1 MKTALSGSSVEA
13 KADDSLRAWTSRL
26 RERSARRRASI
37 NRVDGIH
44 RPLPRPLL
52 LAALRFFAVASLA
65 LAGCS
70 SGNSHAE
77 SRGGAEVGNLSPEQ
91 CESGAAIQSAAMKS
105 SPDQTSYRIQQ
116 GDDLAVNFYLS
127 PEFDDETTVTPD
139 GNIHLRLVGSLA
151 AAGMTPAQLAQEI
164 DKAYASELRTP
175 DAVVQVKTMP
185 GRQIYV
191 EGQVTHP
198 GAFPLEP
205 GMTALQAV
213 ADAGGVTQ
221 DAGDNGAVLIRRDA
235 CGRPAGQKVDLA
247 SAAKSP
253 ESGED
258 VMLMPYDV
266 LVIPRSKIANMDLFV
281 QQYIRGLLP
290 IQPSPTIPVF

>member
-1 MKTALSGSSVEA
+1 VRFSA
-13 KADDSLRAWTSRL
+13 SRL
-26 RERSARRRASI
+26 IKPWELRRVGIIGI
-37 NRVDGIH
+37 NRIDGIH
-44 RPLPRPLL
+44 KPLPLP
-52 LAALRFFAVASLA
+52 LAALGVFAVASLV

-70 SGNSHAE
+70 SSRNSHTE
-77 SRGGAEVGNLSPEQ
+77 SAGANGANQVGTLSPEQ
-91 CESGAAIQSAAMKS
+91 CESGAAIQSAALKS
-105 SPDQTSYRIQQ
+105 SPDQNTYRIQQ
-116 GDDLAVNFYLS
+116 GDDLAINFYLS
-127 PEFDDETTVTPD
+127 PEFDDETTVSPD
-139 GNIHLRLVGSLA
+139 GNIHMRLVGSLA
-151 AAGMTPAQLAQEI
+151 AAGMTPAELAQEI
-164 DKAYASELRTP
+164 DKAYAGELRTP

-185 GRQIYV
+185 SRQVYV

-221 DAGDNGAVLIRRDA
+221 DAGDKGAVLIRRDA
-235 CGRPAGQKVDLA
+235 CGRPAGQELDLA
-247 SAAKSP
+247 SAAKHP
-253 ESGED
+253 EGGDD

-290 IQPSPTIPVF
+290 IQPSPTIPIF